1 MSRPSE
7 DRDDVKEVLAQI
19 AASSSKFRLGKIMG
33 HTGVYVGRK
42 MAAFAFEDGMGLKI
56 DKNNLEKILDD
67 YPDARPFMPMGHKM
81 NGWIVLTLDN
91 ADDYRSHELLKDAL
105 RLAEIASMQTM
116 K

>member
-1 MSRPSE
+1 MSHPSE
-7 DRDDVKEVLAQI
+7 DRDDVKAVLAQI
-19 AASSSKFRLGKIMG
+19 AASSPKFRLGKIMG

-56 DKNNLEKILDD
+56 DKNNLEHILPT

-81 NGWIVLTLDN
+81 NGWIVLTIDN
-91 ADDYRSHELLKDAL
+91 AEDYQSHELLNEAL
-105 RLAEIASMQTM
+105 RLAEIASTQTN